1 MFKYIARFTGVSKDD
16 LPTRSM
22 QIVDYRVVS
31 QDSLSETWV
40 LAHKDGKLYHAIKKG
55 ILSDRDIDRA
65 DPSTWIDRENTLPPE
80 QVNPANFYPQ
90 YKPEYTRIWEVQGCE
105 TKEHYKKH
113 HAVLQAGHRRIRN
126 TRYPDFVAKTT
137 AREIE
142 MCEKLRVN
150 PHKHICRYH
159 GVQTSR
165 VLRFEYRGSHIEV
178 PMEGERVLN
187 LIFDKYNCDLWEAV
201 QRGYAIHV
209 RDCLEAIASAIRH
222 LHCLGIVH
230 GDIKPQ
236 NIFLR
241 YPEAQYDATPTRYV
255 VGDFDSA
262 QPTGSVIDG
271 KHGTPYWSR
280 EKKVWVDTVEEDDDW
295 FSLERMRRWLVEVTK
310 GRLED
315 YEGMDWGESGDVGI
329 V

>member
-1 MFKYIARFTGVSKDD
+1 
-16 LPTRSM
+16 
-22 QIVDYRVVS
+22 
-31 QDSLSETWV
+31 
-40 LAHKDGKLYHAIKKG
+40 
-55 ILSDRDIDRA
+55 
-65 DPSTWIDRENTLPPE
+65 
-80 QVNPANFYPQ
+80 
-90 YKPEYTRIWEVQGCE
+90 
-105 TKEHYKKH
+105 
-113 HAVLQAGHRRIRN
+113 
-126 TRYPDFVAKTT
+126 
-137 AREIE
+137 
-142 MCEKLRVN
+142 MCEKLRVM

-165 VLRFEYRGSHIEV
+165 VLRFEYRG
-178 PMEGERVLN
+178 
-187 LIFDKYNCDLWEAV
+187 
-201 QRGYAIHV
+201 YAIHV
-209 RDCLEAIASAIRH
+209 RDCLEAIASALRH

-295 FSLERMRRWLVEVTK
+295 FSLERMRRWLFEVTK